1 MAWFLFH
8 IPCCGR
14 WLVELLSLKKKKK
27 KRSHFCPSEA
37 SWWNSHGLTGLVLDV
52 CMCLAALGVVLAPC
66 LEGHWCMY
74 RVFLS
79 TPISLYKTDG
89 KKKEGEGACQH
100 DIGHLWR
107 KRVSCC
113 MCSPV
118 TGRCSFQGAVG
129 NAAGVDSEPANEC
142 KLHYL
147 WSSPGTQ
154 RYQGYY
160 FFLVFSLLRKSVN
173 LLLAWPVLINN
184 SYISVLAQEWKL
196 VRNSQPIIC
205 FTLPCICPR
214 QEAWTSMTTAW
225 TFRQTRVTSPFVY
238 PLAQLHRLSHS
249 LFLWFLSVKE
259 LDS

>member
-1 MAWFLFH
+1 MHTCVWLGLGLFLHPAWRALVH
-8 IPCCGR
+8 VQGVSKHSHLSVQNR
-14 WLVELLSLKKKKK
+14 WE
-27 KRSHFCPSEA
+27 
-37 SWWNSHGLTGLVLDV
+37 
-52 CMCLAALGVVLAPC
+52 
-66 LEGHWCMY
+66 
-74 RVFLS
+74 
-79 TPISLYKTDG
+79 
-89 KKKEGEGACQH
+89 KKEGEGACQH

-154 RYQGYY
+154 KYQGYY

-184 SYISVLAQEWKL
+184 SYIPVLAQEWKL

-214 QEAWTSMTTAW
+214 
-225 TFRQTRVTSPFVY
+225 
-238 PLAQLHRLSHS
+238 
-249 LFLWFLSVKE
+249 
-259 LDS
+259 